1 MVKTKEHANYE
12 LRFKRVELGQT
23 TKKSAYQRVS
33 GAGLQYTIHHMLIF
47 CQIWLSIAEET
58 FAFKPT
64 HCGLSCVNFI
74 MDGNHGAPL
83 KGELE
88 NLINCLH
95 NFLVAYIPRPFYQ

>member
-1 MVKTKEHANYE
+1 MLKNMPIMSCDSKKTSWGKQQKNQHIKE
-12 LRFKRVELGQT
+12 FLGLGY
-23 TKKSAYQRVS
+23 SNN
-33 GAGLQYTIHHMLIF
+33 HMLIF

-74 MDGNHGAPL
+74 IMDGNHGAPL

-88 NLINCLH
+88 NLITCKT
-95 NFLVAYIPRPFYQ
+95 F